1 MKYTINQCAALVE
14 KLNSRDSF
22 GNLDVD
28 RVIILKWILTNYCTK
43 MERVFV
49 WLTAI
54 PQAGFSG

>member
-1 MKYTINQCAALVE
+1 MKNTINQCVTLVE
-14 KLNSRDSF
+14 KLNRRDSF

-28 RVIILKWILTNYCTK
+28 GVIILKRILTNECTK

-49 WLTAI
+49 WLRAN